1 MASTTSTPEFKMIVA
16 LCRGGGIGYEGGLPW
31 PKIARDLRF
40 FAEMTRSHVFPYNSA
55 VVMGRKTWESIPAN
69 ARPLPFRDNFVVS
82 ALHTTTTTTTTS
94 EPTPPGVTFIPNLSE
109 IHKYAMNYDRV
120 WFIGGASIYEQV
132 VANQDSFPVND
143 IYITFVDEEYECD
156 TGFPLTFQYA
166 TVEEWES
173 HMNDLP
179 NRAIWCWTGT
189 EAGTIPKYISFF
201 SDNSRLFRVT
211 DVERDFVASITRPN
225 DLKAIQE
232 RRVPDTVFLLA
243 RSAAHHGSE
252 SILRR
257 IISDSEAHH

>member
-1 MASTTSTPEFKMIVA
+1 MLHSPRLTPEFKMIVA

-31 PKIARDLRF
+31 CKITRDLRF
-40 FAEMTRSHVFPYNSA
+40 FSEMTRSDTFPYNSA

-82 ALHTTTTTTTTS
+82 ALRTATASTNPD
-94 EPTPPGVTFIPNLSE
+94 EPATPGVTFISNLSE
-109 IHKYAMNYDRV
+109 IHNYAMNYDRV

-132 VANQDSFPVND
+132 VANQASFPVDD

-156 TGFPLTFQYA
+156 TGFPLTFQYE
-166 TVEEWES
+166 TVEEWEA
-173 HMNDLP
+173 HLNDLP

-189 EAGTIPKYISFF
+189 DQATLPKYITFF
-201 SDNSRLFRVT
+201 ADNTRLFHIT
-211 DVERDFVASITRPN
+211 DVDRDFVASITRPG

-243 RSAAHHGSE
+243 RSAAHHGS
-252 SILRR
+252 
-257 IISDSEAHH
+257 D